1 MKALLIILIIL
12 AILFGILVLGAM
24 AYALLVFH
32 HEHRLAKLKSDKYEQ
47 HNKDTKHDKD

>member
-12 AILFGILVLGAM
+12 GLMFGIVVLGAM

-32 HEHRLAKLKSDKYEQ
+32 HEHRWAKLKSDKYDQ
-47 HNKDTKHDKD
+47 HNKDKE